1 MTVRDI
7 ITVCA
12 VAVAILFLGQS
23 CGAGKRADMAEAR
36 EREHLSTIA
45 VLGARA
51 ADAEARA
58 DSLARVTQVRVDTA
72 RVTVT
77 RWRERTDTLTV
88 VELIE
93 LGDSLA
99 AACDRALDSCEA
111 TIGQQRIALDLRTA
125 ERDALAEYNAH
136 LRRVMRPEPWWPTMA
151 TVGVAAGVGYGV
163 GGIEGAAVGAGVG
176 LGLDVA
182 RRGVVSLNR
191 SIRR

>member
-7 ITVCA
+7 LAVCA
-12 VAVAILFLGQS
+12 IGIAILFAGQS

-36 EREHLSTIA
+36 EREHLATIA

-51 ADAEARA
+51 ADAEALA
-58 DSLARVTQVRVDTA
+58 DSLARVTHVRVDTA

-99 AACDRALDSCEA
+99 AACDRALDSCEE
-111 TIGQQRIALDLRTA
+111 TIAAKDRALDLRTA
-125 ERDALAEYNAH
+125 ERDAMAEYNAH
-136 LRRVMRPEPWWPTMA
+136 LRRAMKPEPLWPTMA

-163 GGIEGAAVGAGVG
+163 GGLEGAAIGAGVG
-176 LGLDVA
+176 ITVDLL
-182 RRGVVSLNR
+182 RRGGTSLVR
-191 SIRR
+191 SLRP